1 MESSSSSDSDYT
13 TVWSA
18 PPKKPSGRT
27 KFKETRHP
35 VYRGV
40 RRRGALNRWVCEVR
54 NPYDKSRIWLGT
66 FPTAEMAAR
75 AHDVA
80 AISFRGRSACLN
92 FADSAWLITIPSSFS
107 TVQEL
112 KQAAVKVAEALHSR
126 DSTPYSAEDMS
137 TSASAEVMVDEKEVI
152 SSRMPESRTNLAAAD
167 DHRMEFNCDGD
178 GEMNLGMYYA
188 SLAEGLMM
196 EPPAEWFA
204 DLDDNQ
210 WGSTFSL
217 WN

>member
-1 MESSSSSDSDYT
+1 MESSSSSESDYT

-40 RRRGALNRWVCEVR
+40 RRRGNLNRWVCEVR
-54 NPYDKSRIWLGT
+54 NPNNKLRIWLGT

-80 AISFRGRSACLN
+80 AMAFRGRSACLN
-92 FADSAWLITIPSSFS
+92 FADSAWLISIPSSFS
-107 TVQEL
+107 SVQEM
-112 KQAAVKVAEALHSR
+112 KQTAVKVAEALHSG
-126 DSTPYSAEDMS
+126 DSSCSAENIS
-137 TSASAEVMVDEKEVI
+137 TSISSAEMVEEKEVV
-152 SSRMPESRTNLAAAD
+152 SSWIVESTINSVAS
-167 DHRMEFNCDGD
+167 HQVEFNWG
-178 GEMNLGMYYA
+178 GNEEMNLGLYYA

-196 EPPAEWFA
+196 EPPVERFNNF
-204 DLDDNQ
+204 DDDNE
-210 WGSTFSL
+210 WGAAVSL